1 MRTIL
6 LLHCLSLTQN
16 NHEMYIWKE
25 IEIIELLKNRNNL
38 DIQKMYKRGAIVQGG
53 RYRILELE
61 KNDDRV
67 EVLARLEPGF
77 EEYITFLKKDY
88 DLIPQAL
95 SELA

>member
-1 MRTIL
+1 M
-6 LLHCLSLTQN
+6 TQN

-25 IEIIELLKNRNNL
+25 IEIAELLKNRNNL
-38 DIQKMYKRGAIVQGG
+38 DIRKMYKRGAIMQGG

-61 KNDDRV
+61 KNDEKV

-77 EEYITFLKKDY
+77 EEYITFSKNDY
-88 DLIPQAL
+88 DLIPQVL